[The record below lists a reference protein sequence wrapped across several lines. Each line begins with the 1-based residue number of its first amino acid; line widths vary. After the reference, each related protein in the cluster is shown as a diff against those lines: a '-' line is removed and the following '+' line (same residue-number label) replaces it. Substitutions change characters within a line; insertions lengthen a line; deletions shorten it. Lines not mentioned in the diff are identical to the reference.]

1 MPLKTFL
8 SEKRKEGLRIG
19 LVPTMGALHEGH
31 LSLIKKCRKECDVT
45 VVSIFVNPT
54 QFNNKEDFEKYP
66 VTLQDDQQLL
76 VREKADVLF
85 HPDQQEIYP
94 TEGKMSLSFGMLE
107 TVMDGKF
114 RPGHFSGVGLIVSKL
129 FNIVSPD
136 IAFFG
141 QKDLQQVAVIKKLNE
156 DLSFGIQICVV
167 PTVRG
172 ESGLALSSRNK
183 RLDSKQKSIA
193 PAIYQTLKGIKD
205 QILNKEKIS
214 DAMVWGRNNIS
225 KHAPDIELEYLEI
238 VDSNELTEVEDT
250 SNHEEISICIAAYLG
265 EVRLIDNLFL
275 FSR

>member
-107 TVMDGKF
+107 TVMEGKF
-114 RPGHFSGVGLIVSKL
+114 RPGHFSGVGLIVSTL

-141 QKDLQQVAVIKKLNE
+141 QKDLQQVAVIK
-156 DLSFGIQICVV
+156 
-167 PTVRG
+167 
-172 ESGLALSSRNK
+172 
-183 RLDSKQKSIA
+183 
-193 PAIYQTLKGIKD
+193 
-205 QILNKEKIS
+205 
-214 DAMVWGRNNIS
+214 
-225 KHAPDIELEYLEI
+225 
-238 VDSNELTEVEDT
+238 
-250 SNHEEISICIAAYLG
+250 
-265 EVRLIDNLFL
+265 
-275 FSR
+275 